1 MKYTI
6 RITTLLLLFASLLTQ
21 CTKEKSFETGETN
34 PVYLGNDCSISAI
47 ASLDT
52 ATGFGLAS
60 HTTFFNTG
68 QQATGTLLYDSTSNT
83 SIFNASFSYRGDT
96 MLISDGSYFISN
108 TTTGRV
114 AKYIGLQDPED
125 PLSDTLE
132 IFFDYNAEG
141 QLVKKDYFIKGI
153 PVPVFRSTYT
163 YTAGNLTQSKFE
175 IVLPGFEAK
184 LSEADLEYNTNQPV
198 RNFIY
203 ILPDGFLF
211 APYIMALN
219 LGTPSKNAL
228 TKMTTRYY
236 DNNVLDE
243 TLTTT
248 YRNYKFSRDGY
259 VLELTADGDYQE
271 GTGILFGK
279 TKFTYRCK

>member
-1 MKYTI
+1 MMNNI
-6 RITTLLLLFASLLTQ
+6 RYAAILLFAFVLAS
-21 CTKEKSFETGETN
+21 CTKEKSFETGEAN
-34 PVYLGNDCSISAI
+34 PVYLGNDCRISTI

-52 ATGFGLAS
+52 ATGFGIAS
-60 HTTFFNTG
+60 HTTFFNPA
-68 QQATGTLLYDSTSNT
+68 QVATGTFIFDSTSNT
-83 SIFNASFSYRGDT
+83 ALFNAGFTYRGDT
-96 MLISDGSYFISN
+96 MLVGDGRYFVRN
-108 TTTGRV
+108 ATTGRV
-114 AKYIGLQDPED
+114 TKFIGPQDPED
-125 PLSDTLE
+125 PQSDTLE
-132 IFFDYNAEG
+132 VLFSYNPEG
-141 QLVKKDYFIKGI
+141 NLIKKDYFIKGV

-175 IVLPGFEAK
+175 IVLPGFESK
-184 LSEADLEYNTNQPV
+184 LSEADLEYNTAQTV
-198 RNFIY
+198 RNFLY
-203 ILPDGFLF
+203 VLPDGSLT

-219 LGTPSKNAL
+219 LGTPSKNVL

-259 VLELTADGDYQE
+259 VLELIADGDYQE

-279 TKFTYRCK
+279 TKFSYSCK

>member
-1 MKYTI
+1 MMNNI
-6 RITTLLLLFASLLTQ
+6 RYAAMLLFAFVLAS
-21 CTKEKSFETGETN
+21 CTKEKSFETGEAN
-34 PVYLGNDCSISAI
+34 PVYLGNDCRISAI

-52 ATGFGLAS
+52 ATDFGIAS
-60 HTTFFNTG
+60 HTTFFNAA
-68 QQATGTLLYDSTSNT
+68 QVATGTFIFDSTSNT
-83 SIFNASFSYRGDT
+83 ALFNASFTYRGDT
-96 MLISDGSYFISN
+96 MLVGNGSYFVRN

-114 AKYIGLQDPED
+114 TKFIGPQDPED
-125 PLSDTLE
+125 PQSDTLE
-132 IFFDYNAEG
+132 VLFSYNPEG
-141 QLVKKDYFIKGI
+141 NLIKKDYFIKGV

-175 IVLPGFEAK
+175 IVLPGFESK
-184 LSEADLEYNTNQPV
+184 LSEADLEYNTAQTV
-198 RNFIY
+198 RNFLCV
-203 ILPDGFLF
+203 LPDGSLT

-219 LGTPSKNAL
+219 LGTPSKNVL

-243 TLTTT
+243 TLTTV

-259 VLELTADGDYQE
+259 VLELIADGDYQE

-279 TKFTYRCK
+279 TKFSYSCK